1 MNKMAYLNN
10 IRFWFGFPPIV
21 VSCNLWYY
29 KRLPSDSNMAC
40 FLIQLFVNMLNCSY
54 DQRALRAKQD
64 TVESAGL
71 LLGQKK
77 K

>member
-1 MNKMAYLNN
+1 MAY
-10 IRFWFGFPPIV
+10 
-21 VSCNLWYY
+21 
-29 KRLPSDSNMAC
+29 
-40 FLIQLFVNMLNCSY
+40 FLYQLSVNMSNCSY

-71 LLGQKK
+71 MLDQKK